1 MALTEIW
8 IAGKPP
14 TATAQQKGR
23 SATGAWYKPA
33 KLKAAEDYYL
43 WGLKSY
49 RPAEPLEGAVIL
61 SVEFRFPA
69 TKPHKDGDPKITRP
83 DTDNMIKLLKDC
95 MTKLGF
101 WVDDAQVALELVR
114 KSYATEPG
122 VKIVVSSWG
131 QR

>member
-14 TATAQQKGR
+14 TATSQQKGR
-23 SATGAWYKPA
+23 SASGVWYKPA

-95 MTKLGF
+95 LTRSGYWK
-101 WVDDAQVALELVR
+101 DDAQVCSELTDKLWADVPGLYVSVEAL
-114 KSYATEPG
+114 A
-122 VKIVVSSWG
+122 
-131 QR
+131 

>member
-1 MALTEIW
+1 MTEIW
-8 IAGKPP
+8 IPGKPP

-23 SATGAWYKPA
+23 SRTGAWYKPA

-43 WGLKSY
+43 WGLKSS
-49 RPAEPLEGAVIL
+49 RPAEPLEGPVIL

-95 MTKLGF
+95 MTKLNY
-101 WVDDAQVALELVR
+101 WQDDAQVALELVR
-114 KSYATEPG
+114 KSYAAEPG
-122 VKIVVSSWG
+122 VKIIVSRWG

>member
-14 TATAQQKGR
+14 TATSQQKGR
-23 SATGAWYKPA
+23 SASGVWYKPA
-33 KLKAAEDYYL
+33 KLKAAEDHYL

-101 WVDDAQVALELVR
+101 WVDDAQVCMETVR
-114 KSYATEPG
+114 KNYATEPG
-122 VKIVVSSWG
+122 VKIVISSWG

>member
-1 MALTEIW
+1 MIEIF
-8 IAGKPP
+8 IPGKPP
-14 TATAQQKGR
+14 TATSQQKGR
-23 SATGAWYKPA
+23 SASGVWYKPA

-101 WVDDAQVALELVR
+101 WVDDAQVCMETVR

-122 VKIVVSSWG
+122 VKIIVSKWG

>member
-1 MALTEIW
+1 MTEIW
-8 IAGKPP
+8 IPGKPP

-23 SATGAWYKPA
+23 TATGVWYKPA
-33 KLKAAEDYYL
+33 KLKAAEDWYL
-43 WGLKSY
+43 WGLRTH
-49 RPAEPLEGAVIL
+49 RPETPMEGAVIF

-83 DTDNMIKLLKDC
+83 DTDNMVKLLKDC

-101 WVDDAQVALELVR
+101 WQDDAQVAMELVR

-122 VKIVVSSWG
+122 VKIVVSEWG
-131 QR
+131 KR

>member
-1 MALTEIW
+1 MIEIW
-8 IAGKPP
+8 IPGKPP

-23 SATGAWYKPA
+23 SASGRWYKPA
-33 KLKAAEDYYL
+33 RVRAAEQWYIA
-43 WGLKSY
+43 GLCGY
-49 RPAEPLEGAVIL
+49 RPAEPMEGALIL

-69 TKPHKDGDPKITRP
+69 NKPHRDGEPKITRP

-95 MTKLGF
+95 MTQLGY
-101 WVDDAQVALELVR
+101 WGDDAQVAIEMTR

-122 VKIVVSSWG
+122 VKIIVSGWG